1 MTKTKKSFDPNG
13 MRPTV
18 GVGKEEQLWKGERE
32 GDQSSSAFPPVGG
45 GQCAPHSLRPVRF
58 RRAIRGKMAG
68 DGWVSTGASAKVRR
82 GVKCRHSDRRPMREL
97 WNQSLSVCFSFYS
110 VCLSVLAP
118 EEVSGYEIT
127 HLPRWKNK
135 TLLLSNTKLIEHWNV
150 LLYEA
155 KPLS

>member
-58 RRAIRGKMAG
+58 RRAIRGKIAG

-82 GVKCRHSDRRPMREL
+82 GVKCRHSDRRQWESSETKAYPVASR
-97 WNQSLSVCFSFYS
+97 SI
-110 VCLSVLAP
+110 LSVLAP

-135 TLLLSNTKLIEHWNV
+135 TLLLSNAKWIEHWNV